1 MLHLQVFT
9 DGSVNTKLKVGYGA
23 YFVVSGLNVS
33 IDSLKDTVK
42 VKRFV
47 QTSSTKLEL
56 QTLLWALGE
65 TVALVNRNDMVLTVY
80 TDSQNIISL
89 PGRRDRLEQS
99 NYFSS
104 KNKRLNNYEL
114 YQEFYRLTSRLNCG
128 FVKVVGH
135 QASSKKDKIDRLFG
149 LVDQASRRALR
160 EDFCVRRGGV
170 NVSGNVL
177 NIEKTLLCK

>member
-23 YFVVSGLNVS
+23 YFVASGLNVS
-33 IDSLKDTVK
+33 IDSLKDSVK

-56 QTLLWALGE
+56 QTLLWALGGI
-65 TVALVNRNDMVLTVY
+65 VASNNGSDMVLTVY

-89 PGRRDRLEQS
+89 PGRRDRLELR

-114 YQEFYRLTSRLNCG
+114 YQEFYGLTSRLNCW
-128 FVKVVGH
+128 FVKVAGH
-135 QASSKKDKIDRLFG
+135 QVSSKKDKIDKLFA

-160 EDFCVRRGGV
+160 EDFCSRHGG
-170 NVSGNVL
+170 
-177 NIEKTLLCK
+177 